1 MKTSFSFSLEK
12 IEGNASDFM
21 GFLTSVLNKTSALLF
36 QDIYN
41 NPLIYITENG
51 FSQSDPALLDD
62 SQRWEYFKLNL
73 QEIL

>member
-12 IEGNASDFM
+12 TEGNASDFM

-36 QDIYN
+36 WDIYN

-62 SQRWEYFKLNL
+62 SQQWEYFRSNL